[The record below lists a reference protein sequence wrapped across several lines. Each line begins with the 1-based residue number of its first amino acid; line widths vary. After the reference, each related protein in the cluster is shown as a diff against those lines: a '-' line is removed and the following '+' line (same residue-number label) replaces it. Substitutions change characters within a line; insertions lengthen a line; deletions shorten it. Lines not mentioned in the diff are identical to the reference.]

1 MKRDYDE
8 VLSEYGI
15 SAYDETSQGEAMT
28 QREELSDDKKKLNWL
43 LGLEKETLAD
53 MAHQQSKIIEKLQK
67 VAKTQAVPQWIPV
80 SERLPEHKD
89 GMWSDPVIAMS
100 DTGDVFRL
108 SYCGGWQRTSSFMD
122 SGSSNV
128 THWMPLPAAPEQ
140 NK

>member
-1 MKRDYDE
+1 
-8 VLSEYGI
+8 
-15 SAYDETSQGEAMT
+15 MT
-28 QREELSDDKKKLNWL
+28 QREEFEGWAESNCYI
-43 LGLEKETLAD
+43 LGLDEYGDYENNLTFSAFDGYKA
-53 MAHQQSKIIEKLQK
+53 
-67 VAKTQAVPQWIPV
+67 AKAQAVPQWIPV

-128 THWMPLPAAPEQ
+128 THWMPLPAAPEII
-140 NK
+140 K